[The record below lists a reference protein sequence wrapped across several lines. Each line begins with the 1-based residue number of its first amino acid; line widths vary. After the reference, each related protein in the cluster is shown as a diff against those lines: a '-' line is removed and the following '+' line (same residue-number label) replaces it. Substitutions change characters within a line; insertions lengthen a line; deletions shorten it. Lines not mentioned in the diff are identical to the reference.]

1 MGVGTTVGNMIV
13 GKGTEMKVT
22 AAIATA
28 PDTPFEFHEVDLDP
42 PRDDEILVRIEAV
55 GLCHTDLS
63 ARDRLLPIALPA
75 VLGHEGAG
83 IVVAVG
89 AAIGKVAPGDRVL
102 LTFRSCGTCA
112 RCAAH
117 QPTYCHHAVGLNYSG
132 RRPDG
137 TTAIRRN
144 GECLGSN
151 FFGQSSFAD
160 HALAYES
167 NVVKL
172 APDAPLATYA
182 PLGCG
187 VQTGAGAIL
196 RALCCPAGSTIV
208 IIGAGS
214 VGLSAVMAASGIAGC
229 ARVIASDPMAS
240 RRALAR
246 EVGATDVLD
255 PAAGKLSAQVRAL
268 VADGVDYVLD
278 TTGLPK
284 VLDDAL
290 FCLRP
295 AGTLG
300 LLGIPPQQNTPTP
313 GFATV
318 VLTYGLTIRGI
329 IEGDSDPDVFIPEL
343 IAHHAAGRFPFDRL
357 ISRYPFAQINRAVE
371 EQRTGHCTKAVL
383 VMAREPQAS
392 VPAQPE

>member
-1 MGVGTTVGNMIV
+1 MR
-13 GKGTEMKVT
+13 VT

-28 PDTPFEFHEVDLDP
+28 PGQPFEFHEVDLDD

-63 ARDRLLPIALPA
+63 ARDQLFPTALPA

-83 IVVAVG
+83 TVVRVG
-89 AAIGKVAPGDRVL
+89 AAVGKVVPGDRVL
-102 LTFRSCGTCA
+102 LTFRSCGACA

-117 QPTYCHHAVGLNYSG
+117 QPTYCRHSVGLNYAG
-132 RRPDG
+132 TRPDG
-137 TTAIRRN
+137 TTAIHRD
-144 GECLGSN
+144 GERIGSN

-160 HALAYES
+160 HALAYER

-196 RALCCPAGSTIV
+196 RALRCPEGSTIV
-208 IIGAGS
+208 VTGAGS
-214 VGLSAVMAASGIAGC
+214 VGLSAVMAAAGIAGC
-229 ARVIASDPMAS
+229 ARVIVSDPMAS
-240 RRALAR
+240 RRELALDI
-246 EVGATDVLD
+246 GATEVLD
-255 PAAGKLSAQVRAL
+255 PAAGKLSKQVRAL
-268 VADGVDYVLD
+268 LANGVDYVLD
-278 TTGLPK
+278 TTGLPP

-300 LLGIPPQQNTPTP
+300 LLGIPPRPNTPSP
-313 GFATV
+313 GLAGV

-357 ISRYPFAQINRAVE
+357 VTTYPFERMNQAIEDQHA
-371 EQRTGHCTKAVL
+371 GLCTKAVL
-383 VMAREPQAS
+383 VM
-392 VPAQPE
+392 